1 MYNASNNGGRGYGM
15 NLGLVLLTLAL
26 VAGLISGYTSR
37 VWQRSPDGLNMIHGQ
52 SIIRGTI
59 GSAGFIAIL
68 AAIVWGF
75 MNLTWWWVILSFLG
89 VSLFIVPL
97 VVNLN
102 TIGVMWIAQPVFDIA
117 CIGLTAYLWV
127 AGPFR

>member
-1 MYNASNNGGRGYGM
+1 MIQS
-15 NLGLVLLTLAL
+15 LL
-26 VAGLISGYTSR
+26 
-37 VWQRSPDGLNMIHGQ
+37 
-52 SIIRGTI
+52 RGTI

-68 AAIVWGF
+68 AAIVWGVI
-75 MNLTWWWVILSFLG
+75 NLTWWWVVLSFLG

-102 TIGVMWIAQPVFDIA
+102 TVGVMRLAQPVFDVA
-117 CIGLTAYLWV
+117 CIALTAYLWF